1 MAGPTRGLGISP
13 PSPTFV
19 LSFGDKVKVDA
30 MLRETYPNLAA
41 LGLVYFHIMAGFLAM
56 FAGLVPWFTPKGG
69 RSHRVYGMVFVVSMG
84 LASLTG
90 IPLGF
95 IVGHWYQVILSLF
108 GLSATLSGLALA
120 RQSLKDWWGPA
131 QVFTALLA
139 VGGLVSF
146 VFLPHLYPGAP
157 GRVVV
162 MDSLWIIAL
171 TILSFAV
178 KKEQRRI
185 VQHLFLT
192 TTALILA
199 WSAYFNTQ
207 LHRFVGFEVQQE
219 IKMTLPLFIALLP
232 LIYMAIKHRN
242 PQPKPVDS
250 QESPFREQFRII
262 SKGEGFSLLLLLFV
276 AVPLKRLMHLEGP
289 VMVLGPIHGT
299 LTMIYAVQAL
309 LLWRSKEVTLKQGF
323 ILLVLC
329 VVPFGWIFAEKV
341 LGQKQESVHP

>member
-1 MAGPTRGLGISP
+1 M
-13 PSPTFV
+13 
-19 LSFGDKVKVDA
+19 DA

-56 FAGLVPWFTPKGG
+56 FAGLVPWLTPKGG
-69 RSHRVYGMVFVVSMG
+69 RSHRVYGNVFVIAMG
-84 LASLTG
+84 LSSLTG

-95 IVGHWYQVILSLF
+95 IVEHWYQVVLSLF
-108 GLSATLSGLALA
+108 GLSATFCGLAMSREGL
-120 RQSLKDWWGPA
+120 RDWRAPA

-139 VGGLVSF
+139 VGALATF
-146 VFLPHLYPGAP
+146 VFMPHLYPGAP

-171 TILSFAV
+171 TLLSFAV
-178 KKEQRRI
+178 KKDQRRI
-185 VQHLFLT
+185 VQHIFLT
-192 TTALILA
+192 TTALTLA

-219 IKMTLPLFIALLP
+219 VKMTLPLFIAVLP
-232 LIYMAIKHRN
+232 LLYMAFKHRY

-250 QESPFREQFRII
+250 SESPFREQFRII

-276 AVPLKRLMHLEGP
+276 AVPLKRLFHLEGP

-299 LTMIYAVQAL
+299 LTMIYAVQAI
-309 LLWRSKEVTLKQGF
+309 LLWKTKEVTLKQGF

-329 VVPFGWIFAEKV
+329 VVPFGWIFGERV
-341 LGQKQESVHP
+341 LAGATKSPVE